1 MRPLCEGVPSI
12 AHLIHVPSHVLTPSG
27 RIRFQWLV
35 ENGVQSFLPP
45 KYRIKGRAGS
55 MGVPETANQDF
66 ERKCQL
72 FDAYNQIALRT
83 QFLVKSIR
91 PARFAPTPWE
101 IDDVAAQSTGTVTA
115 YAFVPWMVAR
125 RVPSSKWTG
134 EPACALG
141 EAIETMRFIICTHF
155 PTAEHIHRLPLDDEK
170 KTGLLKVL
178 REHGADYRGGPG
190 RLVTTAQI
198 VEHDVRH
205 FQSSL
210 QRYEDDDYDD

>member
-12 AHLIHVPSHVLTPSG
+12 RHLIDIPDSVLTPRG
-27 RIRFQWLV
+27 TIRFQWLI

-45 KYRIKGRAGS
+45 EFRIEGRDGS

-66 ERKCQL
+66 DRKCQL
-72 FDAYNQIALRT
+72 FDAYNKIALRA

-91 PARFAPTPWE
+91 FVRFAPMPWE
-101 IDDVAAQSTGTVTA
+101 IDDVRAQPTGTVTR
-115 YAFVPWMVAR
+115 YAFLPWMVAR
-125 RVPSSKWTG
+125 RVPSSEWTG
-134 EPACALG
+134 EPALALG
-141 EAIETMRFIICTHF
+141 EAIETMRYIICTHF
-155 PTAEHIHRLPLDDEK
+155 PTEDHIHRLPLDDEK
-170 KTGLLKVL
+170 KAGLLKVL

-190 RLVTTAQI
+190 ELVTKAQI
-198 VEHDVRH
+198 IEHDGRN